1 MTKDQLNSIADYC
14 KENITDYEV
23 RVGLAI
29 DKIAYWRASL
39 EYVDN
44 SLCAEM
50 QDACEEW
57 CEENE
62 IDLDEDFDVE
72 DLIWL

>member
-1 MTKDQLNSIADYC
+1 MTKDQLSSLADYC

-44 SLCAEM
+44 SLCTEM

-57 CEENE
+57 CKENE